1 MFKTLKLDR
10 WFFLY
15 STKKLRFEWVL
26 KLTKHG
32 ANSENLIIF
41 FYGGVGFH
49 RNGFSTNGLFIEC
62 TISSSFQNCKQNLCS
77 TSTSKVIDDLVGVTL

>member
-41 FYGGVGFH
+41 FMVEWV
-49 RNGFSTNGLFIEC
+49 FIE
-62 TISSSFQNCKQNLCS
+62 TALHRMAYSSNAQFH
-77 TSTSKVIDDLVGVTL
+77 LVFKTVSRICVALLHQKLLMIWWE